1 MAKEVGAAYVSIFA
15 NMKNFSKGVE
25 KGLTPATV
33 AIGNLMSEAVSGAA
47 EFIGSGLEKGIKR
60 LDTIQNFPKLMSEF
74 GYSAKD
80 AEGYVKQVAD
90 HLVGL
95 PGSTDE
101 VLSLVQA
108 LSDST
113 SSLGLATSTGIS
125 FNDML
130 TAAGAD
136 ASTATLAMRTFDQIM
151 GGGTVTAQ
159 RWQSLTSKMPKQFN
173 MLAENILGAGAS
185 SVQLGEALQGGEVT
199 LEQLAQAMTDLG
211 PQFEKQARAMSNGIG
226 TALENIPNRLAAGW
240 ESVLNVFGQE
250 NIANVINQFST
261 GVKDGMQSFAT
272 WLSDSLG
279 RIKTAFDNSGI
290 ADKVGSIVSKAKAA
304 LESSGIGSILE
315 NGVKGALD
323 IVGRAL
329 GWLDENFGRI
339 SEAVGGIA
347 EVAMGFLGRIADSGI
362 LESIGDL
369 VAAAF
374 DNIANNLPDI
384 QALGNLLIDI
394 VDGALRW
401 IADNKDLILTVL
413 GGVAGFL
420 AGIAGIKF
428 GADMFKFMTGIVGT
442 IKKLVAAPMLA
453 IPLAIGAIV
462 AALITFFTQ
471 TETGRKMWSDFTS
484 ALGQFIEDAKP
495 VVEGAINAV
504 SGVVKGFLDWL
515 STDGVSFFTSI
526 ADTIGGALEF
536 IVGLFTG
543 NEDQI
548 SHGWE
553 TFLNGLGSLV
563 DGALGV
569 VRETFTNIL
578 AGIVSLFGVDFD
590 EAKQIVSDVFDAIN
604 NIVETVFGAIVDF
617 VTPPIEAIAG
627 AFEWLKDQ
635 IGPIIEGIGGVIGGI
650 GDFFSDPLGTIGD
663 FVAGGTKDM
672 KTMEKNFSKSSSGI
686 EKTVGKN
693 FNAAKKTATDSCAK
707 MRDAAGRDMDT
718 LKNKVSSSTKSVK
731 DDVSKNIGNA
741 QKTMSDKFSAAK
753 TDAGSYMGNI
763 ASTVDSKM
771 TSVKNS
777 VTNKSTDAAKNMKG
791 KLSDMSSE
799 TTSKM
804 GSIYSTTNDK
814 MGKVEGKI
822 SSSMQT
828 AYNNAKKQTGNIQS
842 TINGL
847 KGKTVDLK
855 AKNAL
860 GTVVGNVQGKINGLK
875 GKTVDLKAR
884 NALGSTVSNSQ
895 KKVNSLKGK
904 TVGLNAEDNISGA
917 CSKAQKS
924 INGLYG
930 KTVSINFNAYQTGIK
945 AVEVQSRVWA
955 DTRRIEVTPT
965 YVASGGI
972 ATKPTLSIWGE
983 AGSEAIIPLS
993 NRSKVRPFAR
1003 AVAAEMGAGGGVT
1016 VTGNTFIVRDD
1027 SDIDRIADR
1036 INEKVNRARAGA
1048 LR

>member
-1 MAKEVGAAYVSIFA
+1 MAKEVGAAYVSIYA

-25 KGLTPATV
+25 KGVSSATV

-74 GYSAKD
+74 GYSAKE

-113 SSLGLATSTGIS
+113 SSLGLATSTGIA

-136 ASTATLAMRTFDQIM
+136 AATTTLAMRTFDQIM

-211 PQFEKQARAMSNGIG
+211 PQFENQARAMSNGIG

-261 GVKDGMQSFAT
+261 GVKNGMQAFAGI
-272 WLSDSLG
+272 LSDSLG

-304 LESSGIGSILE
+304 LENAGIGNILE
-315 NGVKGALD
+315 NGVSGALD

-362 LESIGDL
+362 LESIGEL
-369 VAAAF
+369 VAHVF
-374 DNIANNLPDI
+374 DIISYNLPDI
-384 QALGNLLIDI
+384 EWLGNLLIDI
-394 VDGALRW
+394 VDGALSW
-401 IADNKDLILTVL
+401 IASNQGLIITALS
-413 GGVAGFL
+413 
-420 AGIAGIKF
+420 GIAGAFAAIMGFKIGGEIVKF
-428 GADMFKFMTGIVGT
+428 ITGIQGV
-442 IKKLVAAPMLA
+442 IKLFAANPMMIVVLA
-453 IPLAIGAIV
+453 IAGV
-462 AALITFFTQ
+462 VTALTAFFTQ
-471 TETGRKMWSDFTS
+471 TETGRKLWSDFTS
-484 ALGQFIEDAKP
+484 ALGQFIEDARP

-504 SGVVKGFLDWL
+504 SEVVKGFLEWVA
-515 STDGVSFFTSI
+515 TDGAAIFTAI
-526 ADTIGGALEF
+526 ADTIGGVLEF

-553 TFLNGLGSLV
+553 TFLNGLGTLV

-569 VRETFTNIL
+569 IEDTFTNIL
-578 AGIVSLFGVDFD
+578 AGIVSLFGVDFE
-590 EAKQIVSDVFDAIN
+590 EAKAIVTNVFDTIKRVTKIAWKAIEKFIQDPIGTIKKVVEKVFDGIKTFIT
-604 NIVETVFGAIVDF
+604 NILTRVKNTVSTIWNGIKSAITIAVNAIKTTVGNVFNAVKTTVGNIFDGIKTTASNIWNGIKTAISNVINGIKTTIENIFNAIKNFLSNLFGGIKTTTSNAWNGVKNI
-617 VTPPIEAIAG
+617 
-627 AFEWLKDQ
+627 
-635 IGPIIEGIGGVIGGI
+635 IGGVVNGVKTVVTNVFNGVKNTVGSIFGGI
-650 GDFFSDPLGTIGD
+650 
-663 FVAGGTKDM
+663 
-672 KTMEKNFSKSSSGI
+672 KSTASNIWNGI
-686 EKTVGKN
+686 KSTVG
-693 FNAAKKTATDSCAK
+693 NAAKGLKDGVTNTLN
-707 MRDAAGRDMDT
+707 G
-718 LKNKVSSSTKSVK
+718 LKNGAKGIWEGMKGAASSIFGGI
-731 DDVSKNIGNA
+731 KNVIGKA
-741 QKTMSDKFSAAK
+741 M
-753 TDAGSYMGNI
+753 
-763 ASTVDSKM
+763 
-771 TSVKNS
+771 
-777 VTNKSTDAAKNMKG
+777 DAAKGVVQN
-791 KLSDMSSE
+791 E
-799 TTSKM
+799 
-804 GSIYSTTNDK
+804 
-814 MGKVEGKI
+814 
-822 SSSMQT
+822 
-828 AYNNAKKQTGNIQS
+828 AKKMQS
-842 TINGL
+842 AINGIN
-847 KGKTVDLK
+847 GKTV
-855 AKNAL
+855 N
-860 GTVVGNVQGKINGLK
+860 
-875 GKTVDLKAR
+875 
-884 NALGSTVSNSQ
+884 
-895 KKVNSLKGK
+895 
-904 TVGLNAEDNISGA
+904 LNANDNISGA

-930 KTVSINFNAYQTGIK
+930 KTVSVNFNAYQTGLK
-945 AVEVQSRVWA
+945 AIEVQERVFA
-955 DTRRIEVTPT
+955 DTRRIEVIPT
-965 YVASGGI
+965 FVASGGI